1 MKKCILS
8 GEKIYFRPLER
19 SDIDAGWHDW
29 INDHVIRENLDGVFP
44 VNREELERYWEASG
58 PPDSVM
64 FAVCDKK
71 TDQYIGNA
79 RLSSIDWINRRCAYG
94 RLIGDKD
101 SRGKGYGTEMLV
113 LLMSYAFL
121 KLGMN
126 RMTTGVVISNEASIR
141 SNEKAG
147 MIREGVQREA
157 LWKDGRFQ
165 DVISFA
171 LVRADYDLLCPK
183 KAS

>member
-1 MKKCILS
+1 MNKYILT

-19 SDIDAGWHDW
+19 PDIDAGWHDW
-29 INDHVIRENLDGVFP
+29 INDSAIRENLDGIFP
-44 VNREELERYWEASG
+44 VNREELENYWESSS
-58 PPDSVM
+58 PPEAVM

-71 TDQYIGNA
+71 TDRYIGNA
-79 RLSSIDWINRRCAYG
+79 RLSSIDWINRRCSYG

-101 SRGKGYGTEMLV
+101 SRDKGFGTET
-113 LLMSYAFL
+113 LLLLLRYGFI

-147 MIREGVQREA
+147 MIREGIQREA
-157 LWKDGRFQ
+157 LWKDGGFQ
-165 DVISFA
+165 DVVSFA
-171 LVRADYDLLCPK
+171 MIRAEFDRLYGMEI
-183 KAS
+183 S